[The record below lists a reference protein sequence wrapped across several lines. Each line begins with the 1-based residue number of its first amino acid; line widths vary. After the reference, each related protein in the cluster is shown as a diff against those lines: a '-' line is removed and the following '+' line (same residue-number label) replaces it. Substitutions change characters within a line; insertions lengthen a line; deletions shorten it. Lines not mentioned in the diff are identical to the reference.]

1 MLTYFKKKWLFSS
14 YIILLG
20 IIVALLSIFQ
30 GIMLQLIVDT
40 AVGNLD
46 VGFTRIIVIVIFYV
60 ALNYLF
66 GFLYKKNLFRISTDA
81 IAHIKNCLIESF
93 LNERNISNHEL
104 TEKLA
109 VMEKDVS
116 QVFENYYTNFF
127 VLINQII
134 LFFVATLYLFY
145 TNILLTFV
153 VLFSGII
160 SILLPQVFVIRA
172 QTVNAQY
179 LNANKEYVHNVKEL
193 ISGLT
198 TIKMFELE
206 KSIKKKVQDSNMNL
220 EKKHRSQ
227 LSYQSFIECLS
238 SSMSFL
244 VLACNVVFAGY
255 LSYKGYFTI
264 GTVLAVMQIMNFVMY
279 PLMQIPSII
288 IGMKSVKP
296 AINNIETYMN
306 GTEEMDERS
315 LVLDSFRSIKFDHV
329 CFELGDTK
337 KSILEDINIDF
348 QNNRKYVVVGS
359 SGSGKTTLIKLILG
373 LYKDIQGSIMIN
385 QDKNLKDIS
394 FFEWRKI
401 ITVVEQDIFLFN
413 DTIKY
418 NVCFEKNNPEIDIW
432 NLFNIVGLQDF
443 IAAKENNLEYM
454 IDENG
459 DNISGGE
466 KKRLAMARAL
476 YKQSKIILADEP
488 TSGLDAANA
497 KQIEDVLI
505 NSNQMVIHVTHN
517 LDREILQRYDE
528 IICMQNGK
536 VVGVGN
542 YDTLYSQN
550 SCFRKLCEDYR
561 YKKEL

>member
-1 MLTYFKKKWLFSS
+1 M
-14 YIILLG
+14 
-20 IIVALLSIFQ
+20 
-30 GIMLQLIVDT
+30 
-40 AVGNLD
+40 
-46 VGFTRIIVIVIFYV
+46 
-60 ALNYLF
+60 
-66 GFLYKKNLFRISTDA
+66 
-81 IAHIKNCLIESF
+81 
-93 LNERNISNHEL
+93 
-104 TEKLA
+104 
-109 VMEKDVS
+109 
-116 QVFENYYTNFF
+116 
-127 VLINQII
+127 
-134 LFFVATLYLFY
+134 
-145 TNILLTFV
+145 
-153 VLFSGII
+153 
-160 SILLPQVFVIRA
+160 RA

-306 GTEEMDERS
+306 GTEEMGERR
-315 LVLDSFRSIKFDHV
+315 LALDSFRSIKFDHV

-337 KSILEDINIDF
+337 ESILEDINIDF

-385 QDKNLKDIS
+385 QDKNLKDLS
-394 FFEWRKI
+394 FFEWRKM

-432 NLFNIVGLQDF
+432 KLFNIVGLQDF

-517 LDREILQRYDE
+517 LDKEILQRYDE

-550 SCFRKLCEDYR
+550 SCFQKLCEDYR
-561 YKKEL
+561 YKKEV

>member
-46 VGFTRIIVIVIFYV
+46 VGFTRIILIVIFYV
-60 ALNYLF
+60 VLNYLF

-93 LNERNISNHEL
+93 LNERNVSNHEL
-104 TEKLA
+104 TDKLA

-134 LFFVATLYLFY
+134 LFFVAALYLFY
-145 TNILLTFV
+145 TNALLTFV

-160 SILLPQVFVIRA
+160 SILIPQVFVMRA

-306 GTEEMDERS
+306 GTEEMGERR
-315 LVLDSFRSIKFDHV
+315 LALDSFRSIKFDHV

-337 KSILEDINIDF
+337 ESILEDINIDF

-385 QDKNLKDIS
+385 QDKNLKDLS
-394 FFEWRKI
+394 FFEWRKM

-432 NLFNIVGLQDF
+432 KLFNIVGLQDF

-517 LDREILQRYDE
+517 LDKEILQRYDE

-550 SCFRKLCEDYR
+550 SCFQKLCEDYR
-561 YKKEL
+561 YKKEV

>member
-1 MLTYFKKKWLFSS
+1 MLTYFKKRWLFSC

-46 VGFTRIIVIVIFYV
+46 VGFTRIILIVIFYV

-81 IAHIKNCLIESF
+81 IAHTKNRLIESF
-93 LNERNISNHEL
+93 LNERNVSNHEL

-134 LFFVATLYLFY
+134 LFFVAALYLFY

-153 VLFSGII
+153 VLFSGIV
-160 SILLPQVFVIRA
+160 SILLPQVFVIQA

-206 KSIKKKVQDSNMNL
+206 KSIKKKVQDSNINL
-220 EKKHRSQ
+220 ENKHRSQ

-306 GTEEMDERS
+306 RTEEIGERS
-315 LVLDSFRSIKFDHV
+315 LALDSFQSIKFDHV

-337 KSILEDINIDF
+337 ESILEDINIDF

-394 FFEWRKI
+394 FFEWRKM

-517 LDREILQRYDE
+517 LDKEILQRYDE

-550 SCFRKLCEDYR
+550 SCFQKLCEDYR

>member
-46 VGFTRIIVIVIFYV
+46 VGFTRIILIVIFYV
-60 ALNYLF
+60 VLNYLF

-93 LNERNISNHEL
+93 LNERNVSNHEL

-134 LFFVATLYLFY
+134 LFFVAALYLFY
-145 TNILLTFV
+145 TNALLTFV

-160 SILLPQVFVIRA
+160 SILIPQVFVMRA

-306 GTEEMDERS
+306 GTEEMGERR
-315 LVLDSFRSIKFDHV
+315 LALDSFRSIKFDHV

-337 KSILEDINIDF
+337 ESILEDINIDF

-385 QDKNLKDIS
+385 QDKNLKDLS
-394 FFEWRKI
+394 FFEWRKM

-418 NVCFEKNNPEIDIW
+418 NVCFEKNNPEIDISK
-432 NLFNIVGLQDF
+432 LFNIVGLQDF

-517 LDREILQRYDE
+517 LDKEILQRYDE

-550 SCFRKLCEDYR
+550 SCFQKLCEDYR
-561 YKKEL
+561 YKKEV

>member
-46 VGFTRIIVIVIFYV
+46 VGFTRIILIVIFYV
-60 ALNYLF
+60 VLNYLF

-93 LNERNISNHEL
+93 LNERNVSNHEL

-134 LFFVATLYLFY
+134 LFFVAALYLFY
-145 TNILLTFV
+145 TNALLTFV

-160 SILLPQVFVIRA
+160 SILIPQVFVMRA

-306 GTEEMDERS
+306 GTEEMGERR
-315 LVLDSFRSIKFDHV
+315 LALDSFRSIKFDHV

-337 KSILEDINIDF
+337 ESILEDINIDF

-385 QDKNLKDIS
+385 QDKNLKDLS
-394 FFEWRKI
+394 FFEWRKM

-432 NLFNIVGLQDF
+432 KLFNIVGLQDF

-517 LDREILQRYDE
+517 LDKEILQRYDE

-550 SCFRKLCEDYR
+550 SCFQKLCEDYR
-561 YKKEL
+561 YKKEV

>member
-337 KSILEDINIDF
+337 ESILEDINIDF

-517 LDREILQRYDE
+517 LDKEILQRYDE

>member
-46 VGFTRIIVIVIFYV
+46 VGFTRIILIVIFYV
-60 ALNYLF
+60 VLNYLF
-66 GFLYKKNLFRISTDA
+66 GLLYKKNLFRISTDA

-93 LNERNISNHEL
+93 LNERNVSNHEL

-134 LFFVATLYLFY
+134 LFFVAALYLFY
-145 TNILLTFV
+145 TNALLTFV

-160 SILLPQVFVIRA
+160 SILIPQVFVMRA

-306 GTEEMDERS
+306 GTEEMGERR
-315 LVLDSFRSIKFDHV
+315 LALDSFRSIKFDHV

-337 KSILEDINIDF
+337 ESILEDINIDF

-385 QDKNLKDIS
+385 QDKNLKDLS
-394 FFEWRKI
+394 FFEWRKM

-432 NLFNIVGLQDF
+432 KLFNIVGLQDF

-517 LDREILQRYDE
+517 LDKEILQRYDE

-550 SCFRKLCEDYR
+550 SCFQKLCEDYR
-561 YKKEL
+561 YKKEV

>member
-1 MLTYFKKKWLFSS
+1 MLTYFKKKWLISS

-46 VGFTRIIVIVIFYV
+46 VGFTRIIAIVVFYV
-60 ALNYLF
+60 VLNYLF

-134 LFFVATLYLFY
+134 LFFAATLYLFY

-160 SILLPQVFVIRA
+160 SILLPQVFVMRA

-179 LNANKEYVHNVKEL
+179 LNANKEYVHSVKEL

-220 EKKHRSQ
+220 EKKHRNQ

-296 AINNIETYMN
+296 AINNIETYIN

-337 KSILEDINIDF
+337 ESILEDINIDF
-348 QNNRKYVVVGS
+348 QNGRKYVVVGS

-385 QDKNLKDIS
+385 QDKNLKDLS

-517 LDREILQRYDE
+517 LDKEILQRYDE

-550 SCFRKLCEDYR
+550 SCFRKLYEDYR
-561 YKKEL
+561 CKKEL

>member
-1 MLTYFKKKWLFSS
+1 MLTYFKKKWLISS

-46 VGFTRIIVIVIFYV
+46 IGFTRIIVIVVFYV

-160 SILLPQVFVIRA
+160 SILLPQVFVMRA

-255 LSYKGYFTI
+255 LSHKGYFTI

-296 AINNIETYMN
+296 AINNIETYIN

-337 KSILEDINIDF
+337 ESILEDINIDF
-348 QNNRKYVVVGS
+348 QNGRKYVIVGS

-385 QDKNLKDIS
+385 QDKNLKDLS

-517 LDREILQRYDE
+517 LDKEILQRYDE

-536 VVGVGN
+536 VVGAGN